1 MKEKTKENCAV
12 SDVNQSRQWVNRSW
26 VNWSNGSQF
35 WMGHMGHGPQYND
48 PRPITL
54 ICCVSY

>member
-26 VNWSNGSQF
+26 VNGSNGSQF

-48 PRPITL
+48 P
-54 ICCVSY
+54 